1 MIDAD
6 VPLNVLVTGAGGFLG
21 TAVVT
26 SLCERGHNVRAV
38 VRTVP
43 TGAPPPGVTWLLADL
58 RRPAEL
64 VGMFDGIDVVV
75 HLAAAKSGGI
85 SEHFASTVRG
95 TENLLNAIGSSRPR
109 LVHIS
114 SFAVYDAERIGRGNR
129 LDESSP
135 VINATNGRDEYAHAK
150 RVQERIIME
159 FAAERSLELL
169 VIRPGVIYGSDQLW
183 HGHLGAEISDRVWVR
198 VGSSAI
204 VPITYVENC
213 AEAIALAVDV
223 RLDGTDGAGQFTVNV
238 VDDDLPTQR
247 TYRLAVEAVLPS
259 APWTIPVPFA
269 VARTVARFVGAF
281 NRRSGMGGDLPPGLF
296 RVAVVSARF
305 QQMTYTNELAKS
317 LLGWA
322 PRFTMADALRRS
334 TSTRRS

>member
-43 TGAPPPGVTWLLADL
+43 TGAPPPGVTWLPADL

-64 VGMFDGIDVVV
+64 VGIFDGIDVVV
-75 HLAAAKSGGI
+75 HLAAAKSGGM

-95 TENLLNAIGSSRPR
+95 TENLLNALGRSRPR

-114 SFAVYDAERIGRGNR
+114 SFAVYDAETIGRGNR
-129 LDESSP
+129 LNESSP
-135 VINATNGRDEYAHAK
+135 VIDATNRRDEYAHAK
-150 RVQERIIME
+150 RVQERIITE
-159 FAAERSLELL
+159 FAAERRLDLV
-169 VIRPGVIYGSDQLW
+169 VIRPGIIYGSGQLW
-183 HGHLGAEISDRVWVR
+183 HGHLGAEINDRVWVR

-204 VPITYVENC
+204 VPIAYVENC

-223 RLDGTDGAGQFTVNV
+223 RLNTASGASQLTVNI

-247 TYRLAVEAVLPS
+247 TYRLAVEAVLPA
-259 APWTIPVPFA
+259 APRTIPVPFA
-269 VARTVARFVGAF
+269 VVRIVARFVGAF
-281 NRRSGMGGDLPPGLF
+281 NRRFGSGGDLPPGLF

-305 QQMTYTNELAKS
+305 QPMTYTNERAKA

-334 TSTRRS
+334 TSETRP